1 MQIKVNGDTLEVQEG
16 ASLAELVEQLGLA
29 DKRIA
34 IELNMEII
42 PRSEHPSTALSN
54 HDDVEIV
61 HAIGGG

>member
-1 MQIKVNGDTLEVQEG
+1 MQIKVNGDTLEIHQG
-16 ASLAELVEQLGLA
+16 ASLTELVEQLGLA

-42 PRSEHPSTALSN
+42 PRSEHPSTALSDN
-54 HDDVEIV
+54 DNVEIV